1 MTTVSLATGRP
12 KTEEASKA
20 SDICFLWDKG
30 KASMVTPPRK
40 FIQLKKSSA
49 EKSADREAEQGS

>member
-1 MTTVSLATGRP
+1 VSLATGRP
-12 KTEEASKA
+12 KTTQA
-20 SDICFLWDKG
+20 SDVCFLGGKG

-49 EKSADREAEQGS
+49 GKSADKEAEQGS